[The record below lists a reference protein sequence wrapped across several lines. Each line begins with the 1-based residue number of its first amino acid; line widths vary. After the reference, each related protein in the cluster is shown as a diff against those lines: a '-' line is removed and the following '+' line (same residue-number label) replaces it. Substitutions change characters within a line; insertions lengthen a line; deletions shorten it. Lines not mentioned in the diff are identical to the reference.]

1 MKTKET
7 MTKLTFKTIAI
18 ILVMVTIGLVMC
30 SCQKEPITLKEK
42 LENKTWVRVSDSI
55 SSFKLNSDESSN
67 IKDYIPQNNVT
78 NTFTG
83 QWYTIEET
91 NNLNVTGGYVV
102 YKGEVINI
110 DDNNFTLR
118 YVIGGEIS
126 DIKFYKK

>member
-1 MKTKET
+1 MKTKTGKMMKVVT
-7 MTKLTFKTIAI
+7 MVVVIATALI
-18 ILVMVTIGLVMC
+18 MMC

-42 LENKTWVRVSDSI
+42 LENNTWVRVSDST
-55 SSFKLNSDESSN
+55 SSFQLNADESCV
-67 IKDYIPQNNVT
+67 IKDLIQQNNVT
-78 NTFTG
+78 NTFNG

-91 NNLNVTGGYVV
+91 NNLNATGGYVV

-126 DIKFYKK
+126 DIRFYKK